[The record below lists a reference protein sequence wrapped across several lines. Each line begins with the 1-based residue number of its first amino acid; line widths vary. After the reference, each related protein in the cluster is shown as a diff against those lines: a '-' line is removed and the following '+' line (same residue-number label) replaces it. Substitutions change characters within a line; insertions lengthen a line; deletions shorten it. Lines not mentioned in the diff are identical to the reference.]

1 MRAYLNAKRITRQTE
16 RNNRTSFRR
25 ETIVRIS
32 SNDLNRNIHCTCQRL
47 EYTNVAWTN
56 INFQCIGLLVI
67 CGEFSAN
74 QIWNM
79 SKLLSR
85 VCLSSLFKENWCS
98 NVSRLKVDYMYSFYC
113 WTLWFQYGREYTIFQ
128 SFSPF

>member
-85 VCLSSLFKENWCS
+85 VCLSSLFSS

-113 WTLWFQYGREYTIFQ
+113 WTLWFQCGRECTIFQ